1 MNTAAI
7 VYRSRTGTTQRYAE
21 QIGAHLRTKGIQVV
35 VGSVG
40 DLDPRELAKVD
51 FVLLGCWTNG
61 LMVILQHPD
70 QPWIAFAR
78 EIPALGSARVA
89 LFTTY
94 TMRTGSMFRKMRAEL
109 GQAADVSSLELKS
122 RDGSLSAAD
131 RAALDAFVA

>member
-1 MNTAAI
+1 
-7 VYRSRTGTTQRYAE
+7 
-21 QIGAHLRTKGIQVV
+21 
-35 VGSVG
+35 
-40 DLDPRELAKVD
+40 
-51 FVLLGCWTNG
+51 
-61 LMVILQHPD
+61 MVILQHPD

-109 GQAADVSSLELKS
+109 GQAAQVPSLELKS